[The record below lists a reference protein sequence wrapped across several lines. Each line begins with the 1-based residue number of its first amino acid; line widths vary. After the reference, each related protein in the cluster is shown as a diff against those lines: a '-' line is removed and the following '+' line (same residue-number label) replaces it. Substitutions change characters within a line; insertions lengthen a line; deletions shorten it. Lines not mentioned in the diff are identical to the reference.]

1 MEILGLISSIVLFA
15 VISSKLDYEIIENG
29 EKVDHIKSWI
39 FRAVFGLSLYLTFTS
54 SICIPVIVL
63 ISFLFSAVFRYYLN
77 YLRSKKFDYISTSN
91 FYDSIFIRIFGQSGG
106 KAAYVFELSLSIISI
121 LLILF

>member
-77 YLRSKKFDYISTSN
+77 YLSLKNST
-91 FYDSIFIRIFGQSGG
+91 I
-106 KAAYVFELSLSIISI
+106 
-121 LLILF
+121 